1 MGRLKNICFLLII
14 LLFTN
19 VTACSISNEPI
30 SKSSFFM
37 GTIVNITLYDK
48 KNQSILEKVFKEIN
62 TLEEK
67 FSLNIP
73 SSEVNEINK
82 NAGNSPVKVS
92 NETFEIINKAIEIS
106 KMSKGSFDITIG
118 PLVNL
123 WGIGSDKARL
133 PSKSE
138 IDYCLDLIGY
148 ENIILDES
156 TKSVFL
162 KKEKMILD
170 LGAIAK
176 GYIADIIK
184 DMLINEGVKKAII
197 DLGGNIFALGE
208 KSKNTPW
215 TIGIQNPFENRGTP
229 LGTLKITNQSVVTS
243 GIYER
248 FLEVE
253 GIKYHHILNPS
264 TGYPFHNE
272 LASVS
277 IISSKSID
285 GDALSTAT
293 FALGIEDG
301 LNLINSLNNIE
312 AIFVNK
318 NREIYLSNGLTNNFE
333 LLNKDF
339 TIIR

>member
-19 VTACSISNEPI
+19 LTACSISNEPI

-37 GTIVNITLYDK
+37 GTIVNITLYDT

-73 SSEVNEINK
+73 SSEINEINK

-138 IDYCLDLIGY
+138 IDYSLDLIGY

-301 LNLINSLNNIE
+301 LNLINSLNDIE